1 LRIRTLGVA
10 GLLVALALPLAGCG
24 GDVTAGP
31 DAAPTL
37 SAPTIEGGPVTAI
50 PPLGFSNP
58 VSLRIDSIDA
68 SSSLV
73 PLGLNP
79 DQTVEV
85 PPVSQPLQAGWYK
98 LGPTPGAIGPAV
110 ILGHINGG
118 GHPGIFARLHELKPG
133 EQVKVVRSDGKTALF
148 TVTKLQQ
155 VSKDSFPTQAVYG
168 DTTEAQL
175 RLITCG
181 GSFDRTKHSY
191 VDNIVVFATLT
202 GVASAPS

>member
-1 LRIRTLGVA
+1 
-10 GLLVALALPLAGCG
+10 
-24 GDVTAGP
+24 VTAGP
-31 DAAPTL
+31 DDGPTL
-37 SAPTIEGGPVTAI
+37 ASPSIEGGPVTAI
-50 PPLGFSNP
+50 RPLPFSNP
-58 VSLRIDSIDA
+58 VELRIDQIDA
-68 SSSLV
+68 SSTLV

-118 GHPGIFARLHELKPG
+118 GHQGIFARLHELKPG
-133 EQVKVVRSDGKTALF
+133 DQVKVTREDGKTALF
-148 TVTKLQQ
+148 TVTKLEQ
-155 VSKDSFPTQAVYG
+155 VSKDSFPTQQVYG
-168 DTTEAQL
+168 DTTAAEL

-181 GSFDRTKHSY
+181 GTFDRSKHSY

-202 GVASAPS
+202 GVA

>member
-1 LRIRTLGVA
+1 MSRSRTV
-10 GLLVALALPLAGCG
+10 GLLLALTVSLAGCG
-24 GDVTAGP
+24 GGVTAGP

-58 VSLRIDSIDA
+58 VDLRIDTINA

-118 GHPGIFARLHELKPG
+118 GQPGIFARLHELKPG
-133 EQVKVVRSDGKTALF
+133 DQVKVSRADGKTALF

-155 VSKDSFPTQAVYG
+155 VSKDSFPTAQVYG
-168 DTTEAQL
+168 DTTQAEL

-181 GSFDRTKHSY
+181 GSFDRSKHSY

-202 GVASAPS
+202 GVA